1 MGDHPCR
8 ARAPSAIDRAYR
20 LYCRRASFQR
30 WEAEA
35 RLLAGEAF
43 DQVAEKCDCRATT
56 IEAYHSVFFDVQDR
70 LGAIDYIANSV
81 IGPRRL
87 SGLTA
92 ADVDILL
99 KLFSY
104 GGGPLV
110 LDGLVRYYRRPLA
123 IPARWDGLDDAAL
136 AEVRSQLLVRGTIL
150 ALTSPADPKG
160 QKKLEALQDALQ
172 ALAAHGATE
181 ASPAGLLEG
190 PVRAE
195 VELAQAL
202 AASQLGPATSVV
214 VADVEAG
221 ADGLARE
228 AA

>member
-1 MGDHPCR
+1 M
-8 ARAPSAIDRAYR
+8 DRAYR
-20 LYCRRASFQR
+20 LYRRRTSFRR
-30 WEAEA
+30 WEVEA
-35 RLLAGEAF
+35 RLLAGESF
-43 DQVAEKCDCRATT
+43 DQVAAKCDSRAAI
-56 IEAYHSVFFDVQDR
+56 IEAYHSVFFDVQNR
-70 LGAIDYIANSV
+70 LGGAIDYIAVTV

-87 SGLTA
+87 SGLNA

-99 KLFSY
+99 KLFGY

-123 IPARWDGLDDAAL
+123 IPERWDGLDAAAL
-136 AEVRSQLLVRGTIL
+136 AEVRSRLLIQGAIL
-150 ALTSPADPKG
+150 ALTAPAEAKG
-160 QKKLEALQDALQ
+160 LKKQAALHDALQ

-181 ASPAGLLEG
+181 ASPAGLLER

-195 VELAQAL
+195 VDLAQAL
-202 AASQLGPATSVV
+202 AASQLESTTSMAIAEVN
-214 VADVEAG
+214 AG